1 MFNTQIKGL
10 HRIAPQKE
18 GTGVFV
24 VGDWEQGV
32 RVPEP
37 CVGSEVFLCCQ
48 RKQHPEFLLALP
60 RCGETEGGRGE
71 RERKGVTERERE
83 REKYLRAA
91 KHQE

>member
-10 HRIAPQKE
+10 HRIAPPQKE
-18 GTGVFV
+18 ETGVFV

-37 CVGSEVFLCCQ
+37 CVGSKVFLCCQ
-48 RKQHPEFLLALP
+48 RKQHPEFLLALR
-60 RCGETEGGRGE
+60 RCGETDGGRGE
-71 RERKGVTERERE
+71 RGGGRETERERE
-83 REKYLRAA
+83 RGLRAA